1 MRLNEENE
9 QKIQDSVGSNSGQF
23 RNYNPGALKLLRP
36 TLSIN
41 KLIGET
47 QKGFVSAFAER
58 NPSNGSFKPA
68 FPTGKSSNEKAMAIK
83 RRLLVKSND
92 Y

>member
-1 MRLNEENE
+1 M
-9 QKIQDSVGSNSGQF
+9 SNSGLF
-23 RNYNPGALKLLRP
+23 KNYNPGALKLLRP

-47 QKGFVSAFAER
+47 SKDFVSER
-58 NPSNGSFKPA
+58 LPSNGSVKLS
-68 FPTGKSSNEKAMAIK
+68 FPSGKSSYEKAKMIK
-83 RRLLVKSND
+83 RR